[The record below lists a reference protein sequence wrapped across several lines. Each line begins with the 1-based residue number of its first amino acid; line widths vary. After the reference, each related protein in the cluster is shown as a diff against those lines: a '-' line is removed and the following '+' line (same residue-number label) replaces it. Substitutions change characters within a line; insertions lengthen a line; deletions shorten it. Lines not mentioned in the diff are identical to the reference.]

1 MMETKEQKN
10 ESRTKEKKP
19 LTEQQRQQRQKM
31 LVYPLMVLLFAGC
44 MWLIFAPSSEDKE
57 KERQGQGFNTDMP
70 MPEDS
75 KIIGD
80 KAKAYEQQDL
90 ENKRKERRGMVGDLS
105 AFWND
110 SDGDTPTDDADT
122 SDDYRLT
129 RTETTDGETA
139 DERQAGI
146 RTSAAAYQRLNTSL
160 GTFYEPPKED
170 TEKEELRERI
180 DELEAMLVAQDSK
193 PSTMEEQ
200 VALLEKSYELA
211 AKYQNDNNAGQ
222 AAQPDET
229 GGSVST
235 GEKSMK
241 AEPVSD
247 VRRTVVSALPQ
258 PMTDS
263 AFIADYSGERRE
275 TADERQAGIRTS
287 AAAYQRLNT
296 SLGTFY
302 EPPKE
307 DTEKEELRE
316 RIDELEAMLVAQDS
330 KPSTMEE
337 QVALLEKSYE
347 LAAKYQNDNNAGQ
360 AAQPDETGGS
370 VSTGEKSMK
379 AEPVS
384 DVRRTVVSALPQP
397 MTDSAFIADYSGERN
412 YGFHTAIGAEETTG
426 KNTIAACVQG
436 DQTLTDGQTVKL
448 RLLEPMRVSGRVI
461 PRNTLLVGAAR
472 LQGERLGI
480 GITSLEHGG
489 NIIPVELEVYD
500 SDGQA
505 GIFIPGSMEIDAAK
519 EIGANMG
526 SSLGSSINI
535 STDAGAQ
542 LASDLGRGAIQ
553 GISQYISKR
562 MRTVKVHLKSGY
574 RVLLYQEK
582 E

>member
-1 MMETKEQKN
+1 MYMEKEQKKN
-10 ESRTKEKKP
+10 ETKEKKP
-19 LTEQQRQQRQKM
+19 LTEQQRRQRQKM
-31 LVYPLMVLLFAGC
+31 LVYPLMMLLFAGC

-70 MPEDS
+70 LPEDS

-80 KAKAYEQQDL
+80 KAKAYEQHDL

-110 SDGDTPTDDADT
+110 GSENGSDTV

-129 RTETTDGETA
+129 RAETTGGETA

-146 RTSAAAYQRLNTSL
+146 CTSASAYQRLNTSL

-170 TEKEELRERI
+170 TEKKELRERI
-180 DELEAMLVAQDSK
+180 DELEAMLVAQESK

-211 AKYQNDNNAGQ
+211 AKYQSGGGNNAGQ
-222 AAQPDET
+222 SAQPKET
-229 GGSVST
+229 EASVSARN
-235 GEKSMK
+235 GKAV
-241 AEPVSD
+241 AEPVS
-247 VRRTVVSALPQ
+247 
-258 PMTDS
+258 
-263 AFIADYSGERRE
+263 G
-275 TADERQAGIRTS
+275 
-287 AAAYQRLNT
+287 
-296 SLGTFY
+296 
-302 EPPKE
+302 
-307 DTEKEELRE
+307 
-316 RIDELEAMLVAQDS
+316 
-330 KPSTMEE
+330 
-337 QVALLEKSYE
+337 
-347 LAAKYQNDNNAGQ
+347 
-360 AAQPDETGGS
+360 
-370 VSTGEKSMK
+370 
-379 AEPVS
+379 
-384 DVRRTVVSALPQP
+384 VRRTVVSALPQP

-448 RLLEPMRVSGRVI
+448 RLLEPMRVSGRII
-461 PRNTLLVGAAR
+461 PQNTTLVGAAR

-480 GITSLEHGG
+480 RITSLEHDGS
-489 NIIPVELEVYD
+489 IIPVELEVYD

-574 RVLLYQEK
+574 KVLLYQEK

>member
-1 MMETKEQKN
+1 MYMEKEQKKN
-10 ESRTKEKKP
+10 ETKEKKP
-19 LTEQQRQQRQKM
+19 LTEQQRLQRKKM
-31 LVYPLMVLLFAGC
+31 LVYPLMGLLFLGC
-44 MWLIFAPSSEDKE
+44 MWLIFAPSSEDRE
-57 KERQGQGFNTDMP
+57 KAKQGQGFNTDMP
-70 MPEDS
+70 LPEDS

-80 KAKAYEQQDL
+80 KAKAYEQLQL
-90 ENKRKERRGMVGDLS
+90 ENRQKERRGMVGDLS
-105 AFWND
+105 AFWNED
-110 SDGDTPTDDADT
+110 NRDESDTV

-129 RTETTDGETA
+129 QTEPSENERA
-139 DERQAGI
+139 DKQQAGI
-146 RTSAAAYQRLNTSL
+146 RTSAAAYERLNTSL

-170 TEKEELRERI
+170 REKEELRERI
-180 DELEAMLVAQDSK
+180 DELEAMLMAQEGK
-193 PSTMEEQ
+193 PSSMEEQ

-211 AKYQNDNNAGQ
+211 ARYQNGKGNAGQ
-222 AAQPDET
+222 TAQPEGTETSAKADERN
-229 GGSVST
+229 
-235 GEKSMK
+235 MK
-241 AEPVSD
+241 AEPVSG
-247 VRRTVVSALPQ
+247 VRPAVVSALPQ

-263 AFIADYSGERRE
+263 AFIADY
-275 TADERQAGIRTS
+275 A
-287 AAAYQRLNT
+287 
-296 SLGTFY
+296 
-302 EPPKE
+302 
-307 DTEKEELRE
+307 
-316 RIDELEAMLVAQDS
+316 
-330 KPSTMEE
+330 
-337 QVALLEKSYE
+337 
-347 LAAKYQNDNNAGQ
+347 
-360 AAQPDETGGS
+360 
-370 VSTGEKSMK
+370 
-379 AEPVS
+379 
-384 DVRRTVVSALPQP
+384 
-397 MTDSAFIADYSGERN
+397 GERN
-412 YGFHTAIGAEETTG
+412 YGFHTAIGTAEASE

-448 RLLEPMRVSGRVI
+448 RLLEPMRVSGRII

-500 SDGQA
+500 NDGQA

>member
-10 ESRTKEKKP
+10 ETRTKEKKP

-57 KERQGQGFNTDMP
+57 KAEQGQGFNTDMP
-70 MPEDS
+70 LPEDS

-80 KAKAYEQQDL
+80 KAKAYEQLDL
-90 ENKRKERRGMVGDLS
+90 ENKQKERRGMVGDLS

-110 SDGDTPTDDADT
+110 GEKDGSDTV

-129 RTETTDGETA
+129 RTDTPEKETEDET
-139 DERQAGI
+139 QAGI
-146 RTSAAAYQRLNTSL
+146 RTSAAAYERLNTSL

-170 TEKEELRERI
+170 TEKEELRKRI
-180 DELEAMLVAQDSK
+180 DELEAMLVAQEGK

-211 AKYQNDNNAGQ
+211 AKYQNGNNAGQ
-222 AAQPDET
+222 TAQPEEAES
-229 GGSVST
+229 SVST
-235 GEKSMK
+235 GEKTK
-241 AEPVSD
+241 
-247 VRRTVVSALPQ
+247 
-258 PMTDS
+258 
-263 AFIADYSGERRE
+263 
-275 TADERQAGIRTS
+275 
-287 AAAYQRLNT
+287 
-296 SLGTFY
+296 
-302 EPPKE
+302 
-307 DTEKEELRE
+307 
-316 RIDELEAMLVAQDS
+316 
-330 KPSTMEE
+330 
-337 QVALLEKSYE
+337 
-347 LAAKYQNDNNAGQ
+347 
-360 AAQPDETGGS
+360 
-370 VSTGEKSMK
+370 K

-489 NIIPVELEVYD
+489 SIIPVELEVYD

-574 RVLLYQEK
+574 KVLLYQEK
-582 E
+582 D

>member
-1 MMETKEQKN
+1 METKEQKN
-10 ESRTKEKKP
+10 ETRTKEKKP
-19 LTEQQRQQRQKM
+19 LTEQQRQQRKKM
-31 LVYPLMVLLFAGC
+31 LVYPLMVLLFVGC

-57 KERQGQGFNTDMP
+57 KAEQGQGFNTDMP
-70 MPEDS
+70 LPEDS

-90 ENKRKERRGMVGDLS
+90 ENKQKERRGMVGDLS

-110 SDGDTPTDDADT
+110 GGENENDTA

-129 RTETTDGETA
+129 RTETPEKET
-139 DERQAGI
+139 ENETQAGI

-180 DELEAMLVAQDSK
+180 DELEAMLVAQEGK

-211 AKYQNDNNAGQ
+211 AKYQSEGNNAGQ
-222 AAQPDET
+222 AAQPEET
-229 GGSVST
+229 GSSVST

-247 VRRTVVSALPQ
+247 VRRTVVSAL
-258 PMTDS
+258 S
-263 AFIADYSGERRE
+263 
-275 TADERQAGIRTS
+275 
-287 AAAYQRLNT
+287 
-296 SLGTFY
+296 
-302 EPPKE
+302 
-307 DTEKEELRE
+307 
-316 RIDELEAMLVAQDS
+316 
-330 KPSTMEE
+330 
-337 QVALLEKSYE
+337 
-347 LAAKYQNDNNAGQ
+347 
-360 AAQPDETGGS
+360 
-370 VSTGEKSMK
+370 
-379 AEPVS
+379 
-384 DVRRTVVSALPQP
+384 QP

-412 YGFHTAIGAEETTG
+412 YGFHTAIGTEDVTG
-426 KNTIAACVQG
+426 KNTIAASVQG

-448 RLLEPMRVSGRVI
+448 RLLEPMRVSGRI
-461 PRNTLLVGAAR
+461 ISRNTTLIGAAR

-480 GITSLEHGG
+480 QITSLEHEGT
-489 NIIPVELEVYD
+489 IIPVELEVYD

-574 RVLLYQEK
+574 KVLLYQNK

>member
-211 AKYQNDNNAGQ
+211 ARYQNGKGNAGQ
-222 AAQPDET
+222 TAQPEGTETSAKADER
-229 GGSVST
+229 
-235 GEKSMK
+235 SMK
-241 AEPVSD
+241 AEPVSG
-247 VRRTVVSALPQ
+247 VRPAVVSALPQ

-263 AFIADYSGERRE
+263 AFIADY
-275 TADERQAGIRTS
+275 A
-287 AAAYQRLNT
+287 
-296 SLGTFY
+296 
-302 EPPKE
+302 
-307 DTEKEELRE
+307 
-316 RIDELEAMLVAQDS
+316 
-330 KPSTMEE
+330 
-337 QVALLEKSYE
+337 
-347 LAAKYQNDNNAGQ
+347 
-360 AAQPDETGGS
+360 
-370 VSTGEKSMK
+370 
-379 AEPVS
+379 
-384 DVRRTVVSALPQP
+384 
-397 MTDSAFIADYSGERN
+397 GERN
-412 YGFHTAIGAEETTG
+412 YGFHTAIGTAEASE

-448 RLLEPMRVSGRVI
+448 RLLEPMRVSGRII

-480 GITSLEHGG
+480 GITSLEYGG
-489 NIIPVELEVYD
+489 SIIPVELEVYD

-553 GISQYISKR
+553 GISQYISKK

>member
-1 MMETKEQKN
+1 MEKEQKKN
-10 ESRTKEKKP
+10 ETKEKKP
-19 LTEQQRQQRQKM
+19 LTEQQRQQRKKM
-31 LVYPLMVLLFAGC
+31 LVYPLMVLLFAGSL
-44 MWLIFAPSSEDKE
+44 WLIFAPSSEDKE
-57 KERQGQGFNTDMP
+57 KAEQGQGFNTDMP
-70 MPEDS
+70 LPEDS

-90 ENKRKERRGMVGDLS
+90 ENKQKERRGMVGNLS

-110 SDGDTPTDDADT
+110 GEKDGSDTVSG
-122 SDDYRLT
+122 DYRLT
-129 RTETTDGETA
+129 PTEVPDDKPGDET
-139 DERQAGI
+139 QVGI

-170 TEKEELRERI
+170 TEKDALRERI
-180 DELEAMLVAQDSK
+180 DELEAMLVAQESK

-211 AKYQNDNNAGQ
+211 AKYQSGSGNNAGQ
-222 AAQPDET
+222 AVQPKET
-229 GGSVST
+229 EVAVPEKNGKSV
-235 GEKSMK
+235 

-247 VRRTVVSALPQ
+247 VRQ
-258 PMTDS
+258 
-263 AFIADYSGERRE
+263 
-275 TADERQAGIRTS
+275 
-287 AAAYQRLNT
+287 
-296 SLGTFY
+296 
-302 EPPKE
+302 
-307 DTEKEELRE
+307 
-316 RIDELEAMLVAQDS
+316 
-330 KPSTMEE
+330 
-337 QVALLEKSYE
+337 
-347 LAAKYQNDNNAGQ
+347 
-360 AAQPDETGGS
+360 
-370 VSTGEKSMK
+370 
-379 AEPVS
+379 
-384 DVRRTVVSALPQP
+384 TVVSALPQP

-412 YGFHTAIGAEETTG
+412 YGFHTAIGAEEAMG

-448 RLLEPMRVSGRVI
+448 RLLEPMRVSGRIV
-461 PRNTLLVGAAR
+461 PRNTTLVGAAR

-480 GITSLEHGG
+480 NITSMEHQGT
-489 NIIPVELEVYD
+489 IIPVELEVYD

>member
-1 MMETKEQKN
+1 MCMEKEQKKN
-10 ESRTKEKKP
+10 ETKEKKP
-19 LTEQQRQQRQKM
+19 LTEQQRQQRRKM
-31 LVYPLMVLLFAGC
+31 LVYPLMGLLFLGC
-44 MWLIFAPSSEDKE
+44 MWLIFAPSSEDRE
-57 KERQGQGFNTDMP
+57 KARQGQGFNTDMP
-70 MPEDS
+70 LPEDS

-80 KAKAYEQQDL
+80 KAKAYEQLQL
-90 ENKRKERRGMVGDLS
+90 ENRQKERRGMVGDLS
-105 AFWND
+105 SFWH
-110 SDGDTPTDDADT
+110 DGAEKPDTAAA

-129 RTETTDGETA
+129 QRLTQTEPSENERA
-139 DERQAGI
+139 DKQQAGI
-146 RTSAAAYQRLNTSL
+146 RTSSAAYERLNTSL

-170 TEKEELRERI
+170 REKEELRERI
-180 DELEAMLVAQDSK
+180 DELEAMLMAQESK
-193 PSTMEEQ
+193 PSSMEEQ

-211 AKYQNDNNAGQ
+211 AKYQNGKGNAGQ
-222 AAQPDET
+222 TAQPEGTETSAKADER
-229 GGSVST
+229 
-235 GEKSMK
+235 SMK
-241 AEPVSD
+241 AEPVSG
-247 VRRTVVSALPQ
+247 VRPAVVSALPQ

-263 AFIADYSGERRE
+263 AFIADY
-275 TADERQAGIRTS
+275 A
-287 AAAYQRLNT
+287 
-296 SLGTFY
+296 
-302 EPPKE
+302 
-307 DTEKEELRE
+307 
-316 RIDELEAMLVAQDS
+316 
-330 KPSTMEE
+330 
-337 QVALLEKSYE
+337 
-347 LAAKYQNDNNAGQ
+347 
-360 AAQPDETGGS
+360 
-370 VSTGEKSMK
+370 
-379 AEPVS
+379 
-384 DVRRTVVSALPQP
+384 
-397 MTDSAFIADYSGERN
+397 GERN
-412 YGFHTAIGAEETTG
+412 YGFHTAIGTAEASE

-436 DQTLTDGQTVKL
+436 DQTITDGQTVKL

-489 NIIPVELEVYD
+489 SIIPVKLEVYD

-574 RVLLYQEK
+574 KVLLYQEK

>member
-1 MMETKEQKN
+1 METKEQKN
-10 ESRTKEKKP
+10 ETRTKEKKP
-19 LTEQQRQQRQKM
+19 LTEQQRQQRKKM
-31 LVYPLMVLLFAGC
+31 LVYPLMVLLFVGC

-57 KERQGQGFNTDMP
+57 KAEQGQGFNTDMP
-70 MPEDS
+70 LPEDS

-90 ENKRKERRGMVGDLS
+90 ENKQKERRGMVGDLS

-110 SDGDTPTDDADT
+110 GGENENDTA

-129 RTETTDGETA
+129 RTET
-139 DERQAGI
+139 
-146 RTSAAAYQRLNTSL
+146 
-160 GTFYEPPKED
+160 P
-170 TEKEELRERI
+170 EKETE
-180 DELEAMLVAQDSK
+180 
-193 PSTMEEQ
+193 
-200 VALLEKSYELA
+200 
-211 AKYQNDNNAGQ
+211 N
-222 AAQPDET
+222 ET
-229 GGSVST
+229 
-235 GEKSMK
+235 
-241 AEPVSD
+241 
-247 VRRTVVSALPQ
+247 
-258 PMTDS
+258 
-263 AFIADYSGERRE
+263 
-275 TADERQAGIRTS
+275 QAGIRTS

-489 NIIPVELEVYD
+489 SIIPVELEVYD

-562 MRTVKVHLKSGY
+562 MRTIKVHLKSGY

>member
-1 MMETKEQKN
+1 MKEENK
-10 ESRTKEKKP
+10 KEKKP
-19 LTEQQRQQRQKM
+19 LTEQQRRQRQKM

-57 KERQGQGFNTDMP
+57 KAEQGQGFNTDMP
-70 MPEDS
+70 LPEDS

-80 KAKAYEQQDL
+80 KEKAYEQQDL

-110 SDGDTPTDDADT
+110 GEKDGSDTV

-129 RTETTDGETA
+129 RTETPENKSGDET
-139 DERQAGI
+139 QANI

-180 DELEAMLVAQDSK
+180 DELEAMLVAQESK

-211 AKYQNDNNAGQ
+211 AKYQNGGNNNAGQ
-222 AAQPDET
+222 TELPEET
-229 GGSVST
+229 ETSVSARN
-235 GEKSMK
+235 GKVV
-241 AEPVSD
+241 AEPVSG

-263 AFIADYSGERRE
+263 AFIADYSG
-275 TADERQAGIRTS
+275 
-287 AAAYQRLNT
+287 
-296 SLGTFY
+296 
-302 EPPKE
+302 K
-307 DTEKEELRE
+307 
-316 RIDELEAMLVAQDS
+316 
-330 KPSTMEE
+330 
-337 QVALLEKSYE
+337 
-347 LAAKYQNDNNAGQ
+347 
-360 AAQPDETGGS
+360 
-370 VSTGEKSMK
+370 
-379 AEPVS
+379 
-384 DVRRTVVSALPQP
+384 
-397 MTDSAFIADYSGERN
+397 RN
-412 YGFHTAIGAEETTG
+412 YGFHTAIGTEDATV

-448 RLLEPMRVSGRVI
+448 RLLEPMRVSGRIV
-461 PRNTLLVGAAR
+461 PRNTTLVGAAR

-480 GITSLEHGG
+480 RITSLEHDGT
-489 NIIPVELEVYD
+489 IILVELKVYD

-526 SSLGSSINI
+526 NSLGSSINI

-574 RVLLYQEK
+574 KVLLYQEK